1 MKNSFLFP
9 YKYKKFSGVV
19 LTLALIVAIALI
31 ITDNTENWTLNVN
44 MPVIISSNF
53 LQETIQFGWDRINI
67 FDEILFSFVIIS
79 GIVYSFS
86 EEKLEDEMVAKIRLD
101 SLVWATYY
109 NYFLLLIIYWLM
121 HGLSFLY
128 VMIVAMCSQLLF
140 FIIRFRYK
148 VLQHQKSVSNE
159 E

>member
-9 YKYKKFSGVV
+9 YQYKKFSGVV
-19 LTLALIVAIALI
+19 LTLSLIVAIALI